1 MPEGFFYFW
10 NTIIDVLPA
19 MPANGHNDNFYM
31 IEKGPF
37 YGMSLLLP
45 SSVPCPNVRYS
56 IIVLLF
62 FPDMPANG
70 HNDNFYMIEK
80 GPFYGMSLLR

>member
-37 YGMSLLLP
+37 YGMSLHLR
-45 SSVPCPNVRYS
+45 VPCSFFEILFPCSNVQHAGEWLQR
-56 IIVLLF
+56 
-62 FPDMPANG
+62 
-70 HNDNFYMIEK
+70 
-80 GPFYGMSLLR
+80 

>member
-31 IEKGPF
+31 I
-37 YGMSLLLP
+37 
-45 SSVPCPNVRYS
+45 
-56 IIVLLF
+56 
-62 FPDMPANG
+62 
-70 HNDNFYMIEK
+70 
-80 GPFYGMSLLR
+80 